1 MSIQGDVAGGS
12 YPSVRSWVRR
22 MILRHVPPKATPASI
37 PTIAARAEMEIH
49 AVRDHLACMGDQVG
63 SIERRGRRLYYRIT
77 SEDKMAEPEPDYPD
91 SLTKRIVKILKL
103 RAVDG
108 RTTLALAHL
117 FHVRPNKV
125 SGAVRELV
133 RAGVA
138 RREGKGKRGDPYRF
152 FLASVPIMTAAQ
164 LDGPAIER
172 RGPGLT
178 AEHLDAIRGT
188 PTGTNGAATSPV
200 ADELDQSDTLVA
212 PESGLLARIA
222 EADIA
227 APENP
232 AELAHCY
239 SVVIEDVVARATRLS
254 DDAAELLDDA
264 KIMTAAATVLIRIL
278 DGEADR

>member
-22 MILRHVPPKATPASI
+22 MILRHIPPKATPASI

-77 SEDKMAEPEPDYPD
+77 SEDKMAEPEPEYPD

-125 SGAVRELV
+125 SAAVRELV

-164 LDGPAIER
+164 LDGPAVAR
-172 RGPGLT
+172 VVGSA
-178 AEHLDAIRGT
+178 AEHLEAIGGT
-188 PTGTNGAATSPV
+188 GTGTNGAATSPV